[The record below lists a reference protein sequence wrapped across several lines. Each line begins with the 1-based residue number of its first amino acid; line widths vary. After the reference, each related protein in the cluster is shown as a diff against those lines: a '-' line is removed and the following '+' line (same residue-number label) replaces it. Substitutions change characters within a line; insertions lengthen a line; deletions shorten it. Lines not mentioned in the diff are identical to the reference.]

1 MIALTNTLA
10 SSRKNANMLLTLL
23 QLERDTKDLP
33 EGGRNLGGVGTHDP
47 THSRK
52 GAGSL
57 GLFSSYRHAH
67 KDQRLG
73 DPQSN
78 RGQAEEERK
87 C

>member
-10 SSRKNANMLLTLL
+10 CSRKNANMSHNFASAGKGH
-23 QLERDTKDLP
+23 ERP
-33 EGGRNLGGVGTHDP
+33 PRGRNAGSNPGEVGRHDP

-57 GLFSSYRHAH
+57 GLLSSYRHAH
-67 KDQRLG
+67 KDQRLR

-78 RGQAEEERK
+78 IG
-87 C
+87 